1 MYRRSAGVACAG
13 LWLSLAIAA
22 PVAAQQKPADTTQSL
37 PDNTKVNKGDQ
48 LSADSQKNGGQ
59 DIAIT
64 RDIRRAIVAD
74 KSLSTYAHNV
84 KVITQHGE
92 VTLKGPVRSEEERKT
107 IEAKAVEVAGQGRV
121 ANELTVAPPK
131 AK

>member
-1 MYRRSAGVACAG
+1 MALGLEEEVMYRTHAGLATVG
-13 LWLSLAIAA
+13 LWLSLAIAV
-22 PVAAQQKPADTTQSL
+22 PIAAQQS
-37 PDNTKVNKGDQ
+37 DNTKVKAPNQ
-48 LSADSQKNGGQ
+48 LSADTQKN
-59 DIAIT
+59 DKHDLAIT

-84 KVITQHGE
+84 KVITQNGE
-92 VTLKGPVRSEEERKT
+92 VTLKGPVRSDDERKT

-131 AK
+131 TK